1 MEASITINVGMLLC
15 ESDVTALMGEGSGT
29 GLSGLRHETERQ
41 VALKSLS
48 MNPPREAY
56 AG

>member
-29 GLSGLRHETERQ
+29 GLSGVVYVKLCNFRFMAEG
-41 VALKSLS
+41 VI
-48 MNPPREAY
+48 
-56 AG
+56 G

>member
-48 MNPPREAY
+48 MNPPWEAY